1 MLLSAVFP
9 FHHNR
14 KNSIFH
20 KIIILHYALNHKA
33 TKQLP
38 QAHTNK
44 SDFIA
49 IKFTINYIK
58 QAGAEIWDSLPH
70 ILNGVKCIC

>member
-1 MLLSAVFP
+1 M
-9 FHHNR
+9 
-14 KNSIFH
+14 
-20 KIIILHYALNHKA
+20 LHYALNHKA